1 MIRIIRRPVTLL
13 ATVAAG
19 LVLAGCG
26 SGPSQVGSAA
36 IIGDRTIPL
45 EEVQQEVRWMLDNV
59 PEAEQAKEQG
69 KFDLQAREIV
79 RSRVIHELT
88 NIAAEREG
96 LRADPAEID
105 ALIEGSGGADAVA
118 KGVGVAPERV
128 RQLASDQVV
137 LQQLA
142 QRYVDRVSVRL
153 VGTSIITESPGSTAK
168 DQALEIGRDIA
179 ADPDNV
185 EQIVQESGNQLIDSE
200 LPMAQTLQNQP
211 EIASSAVFGASEG
224 SVLVIQPSQEQA
236 EWLVALVEER
246 NVTAGNGQ
254 ASTSQADPQYLY
266 FAGLRLLQPI
276 ADELG
281 VRLNPRYGVW
291 DATALS
297 PAASEDELAGYQLQ
311 SRTVQP

>member
-13 ATVAAG
+13 TAVVAG

-36 IIGDRTIPL
+36 IIGDRSIPL
-45 EEVQQEVRWMLDNV
+45 EDVQQEVRWLLDNV
-59 PEAEQAKEQG
+59 PEAEQAQEQR
-69 KFDLQAREIV
+69 KLDLQAREVV
-79 RSRVIHELT
+79 RSRIIHELT
-88 NIAAEREG
+88 MIAAQREG
-96 LRADPAEID
+96 LRADPAEVD
-105 ALIEGSGGADAVA
+105 ALIEGSGGVDAVA
-118 KGVGVAPERV
+118 RGAGVIPERV
-128 RQLASDQVV
+128 RELATDQVL

-142 QRYVDRVSVRL
+142 QHYVDRVSVRL
-153 VGTSIITESPGSTAK
+153 VGTSIVTESPGATAK

-179 ADPDNV
+179 ADPGRV
-185 EQIVQESGNQLIDSE
+185 EQIVRQSGNQLIDSE

-211 EIASSAVFGASEG
+211 EIAASAVFGASEG

-236 EWLVALVEER
+236 EWLVALVQER
-246 NVTAGNGQ
+246 NVSAGDGS
-254 ASTSQADPQYLY
+254 ASTAQADPQYLY

-281 VRLNPRYGVW
+281 VRVNPRYGVW

-297 PAASEDELAGYQLQ
+297 PAASEGELSGYQLQ